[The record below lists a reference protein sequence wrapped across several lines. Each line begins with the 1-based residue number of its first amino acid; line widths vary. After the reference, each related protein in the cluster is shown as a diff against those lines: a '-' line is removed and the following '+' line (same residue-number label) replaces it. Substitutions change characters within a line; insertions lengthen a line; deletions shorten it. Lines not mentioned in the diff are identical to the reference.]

1 MHLDNFISTSVELF
15 SDFWAFKMEG
25 NSKSETFLFWDK
37 FIEMV
42 ELAKTLVRADTEG
55 NWGLHLLTVEAMMP

>member
-1 MHLDNFISTSVELF
+1 
-15 SDFWAFKMEG
+15 MEG

-42 ELAKTLVRADTEG
+42 ELAKTLVRADRKG
-55 NWGLHLLTVEAMMP
+55 NWGLHFLTVEAMMP